1 LIDINFNK
9 SKIKI
14 VNIVGGGRVMFKS
27 LRVKNFRS
35 IRDSGEIKLSNLNVF
50 VGPNNSG
57 KSSIL
62 YSIMLIKMTLEDKD
76 ENLSLVTCTPEL
88 DLGSYLDLIRGHKA
102 ERKLTLEFMLDK
114 VEAMPPFSLGIEDLK
129 LEGLHTEGYGK
140 CKVEFYFDKSKNLIE
155 VISFDGRNLSDQ
167 NILSMKKVDGTQP
180 RIKGPQSKLLPHM
193 SIAFVHFI
201 PFVIPSGPKPKNS
214 KVSNSVIEWTLS
226 SRFNAQMLA
235 RKLAEVRYV
244 APIRERI
251 PRYGMVGTVAY
262 SELGPSGQNLMRVLS
277 SDMVDEKKETAIQ
290 KLNYWLNTKFK
301 LLKNVRILDIDEAG
315 TVKALVADDRQG
327 ERNINLASMGCG
339 ISQLVPVVVQTV
351 LMPSSGCLLVE
362 QPEIH
367 LHPSAQ
373 ADLADLFI
381 KNIGRKR
388 QFIIETHSEHFVLR
402 LRRRI
407 AEGKIKPEKIGIF
420 FVEKKKGITWIQK
433 LNLKSNG
440 HFEEWPT
447 GFFEEGFKEAL
458 AIAEAG
464 SVSST

>member
-1 LIDINFNK
+1 
-9 SKIKI
+9 
-14 VNIVGGGRVMFKS
+14 MFES

-35 IRDSGEIKLSNLNVF
+35 IRDSGEIKLSDLNVF

-62 YSIMLIKMTLEDKD
+62 YALMMIKMTMESKNEDMA
-76 ENLSLVTCTPEL
+76 LITSTPEL
-88 DLGSYLDLIRGHKA
+88 DLGSYLDLIRDSNIERRLMLKFTLNAPDILKPFTIFAEYGREKYKNYANLQAEFCFDKA
-102 ERKLTLEFMLDK
+102 RNRIDVVSFIGKDASGNNIMSVRRTDDKKWRISGPSGRLLKHMDIKFINFIPRVIPFGTKPK
-114 VEAMPPFSLGIEDLK
+114 VELAIQVVAWSNASMIRIGELSEV
-129 LEGLHTEGYGK
+129 LERL
-140 CKVEFYFDKSKNLIE
+140 
-155 VISFDGRNLSDQ
+155 
-167 NILSMKKVDGTQP
+167 
-180 RIKGPQSKLLPHM
+180 
-193 SIAFVHFI
+193 
-201 PFVIPSGPKPKNS
+201 
-214 KVSNSVIEWTLS
+214 
-226 SRFNAQMLA
+226 
-235 RKLAEVRYV
+235 RYV

-251 PRYGMVGTVAY
+251 PRYSIVGTMVY
-262 SELGPSGQNLMRVLS
+262 SELTPSGQNLMRVLS
-277 SDMVDEKKETAIQ
+277 SSDIISTRGKAAIDE
-290 KLNYWLNTKFK
+290 LNYWLSRKFK
-301 LLKNVRILDIDEAG
+301 LLKNVELINIDKAG
-315 TVKALVADDRQG
+315 TVKTLIADEPRG
-327 ERNINLASMGCG
+327 SEKINLASMGCG

-351 LMPSSGCLLVE
+351 LLPKSGCLLVE

-381 KNIGRKR
+381 GNIKENR

-420 FVEKKKGITWIQK
+420 FVEKKGGLTRIQK
-433 LNLKSNG
+433 LNLKPNG

-464 SVSST
+464 SVSSTQED

>member
-1 LIDINFNK
+1 
-9 SKIKI
+9 
-14 VNIVGGGRVMFKS
+14 MFKS
-27 LRVKNFRS
+27 IRVKNFRS

-57 KSSIL
+57 KSSVL

-102 ERKLTLEFMLDK
+102 ERKLTLEFTLDK
-114 VEAMPPFSLGIEDLK
+114 VETIPPLFVGIEDLK
-129 LEGLHTEGYGK
+129 FKGLQREGYGK
-140 CKVEFYFDKSKNLIE
+140 CKVEFCFDKSKNLIE
-155 VISFDGRNLSDQ
+155 VVSFDGRELSDQ
-167 NILSMKKVDGTQP
+167 NVLGVNKAGGSQL
-180 RIKGPQSKLLPHM
+180 RIKGPKRKLHPHM
-193 SIAFVHFI
+193 TVAFMHFI
-201 PFVIPSGPKPKNS
+201 PFVVPFGPKPKS
-214 KVSNSVIEWTLS
+214 EKVATSVIEWTIS
-226 SRFNAQMLA
+226 SRFNAQKLA
-235 RKLAEVRYV
+235 RELAEVRYV

-251 PRYGMVGTVAY
+251 PRYGIIGTVAY

-277 SDMVDEKKETAIQ
+277 SSDMVSKEKDTVIQ
-290 KLNYWLNTKFK
+290 KLNYWLSRKFK

-315 TVKALVADDRQG
+315 TVKTLVADDRQG

-351 LMPSSGCLLVE
+351 LTSDSGCLLVE

-381 KNIGRKR
+381 NNTKGNR

-407 AEGKIKPEKIGIF
+407 AEGRIKPEKVGIF
-420 FVEKKKGITWIQK
+420 FVEKKGSLTNIQK
-433 LNLKSNG
+433 LNLKPNG

-458 AIAEAG
+458 AIAEA
-464 SVSST
+464 SSESSTQEG